1 MADTDALDTME
12 HLVAALRKHIAQEE
26 EERRRNPVAWLA
38 TLEATTQQQWALQ
51 ACLRHQRETRE
62 EQAPAT
68 PCPADD
74 RGSVLEAHPLPPA
87 LHPSHGVHTAL
98 PAHGAPQDAARSS
111 RAHEEEASDSPQ
123 HGSQDRLEAL
133 EASLRLLHTKVD
145 ALLRH
150 LERQAQEA

>member
-1 MADTDALDTME
+1 MVVITGFD
-12 HLVAALRKHIAQEE
+12 RSPGIAE
-26 EERRRNPVAWLA
+26 
-38 TLEATTQQQWALQ
+38 QQWALQ
-51 ACLRHQRETRE
+51 ECLRHQRETRE
-62 EQAPAT
+62 EQAPAAL
-68 PCPADD
+68 CPADD
-74 RGSVLEAHPLPPA
+74 RGSVLEAHPLP
-87 LHPSHGVHTAL
+87 PSHGVHTAL

-111 RAHEEEASDSPQ
+111 RAREEEASDSPQ